1 MEPTEVS
8 KVKVVL
14 VGDGAVGKT
23 CLLISHTQ
31 HVFPQDYV
39 PTVFDNHAAQHTL
52 TIDGITR
59 TVDLQFWDTAGQEEY
74 DGLRP
79 LPILKQ
85 TLSSSSLMWIPRTLL
100 TMLRSSGW

>member
-31 HVFPQDYV
+31 HFFPQDYV

-59 TVDLQFWDTAGQEEY
+59 TVDQSIA
-74 DGLRP
+74 R
-79 LPILKQ
+79 ILD
-85 TLSSSSLMWIPRTLL
+85 LGNSREN
-100 TMLRSSGW
+100 